1 MCYLSLEEIIAL
13 HAKVTAQSGGILGLR
28 DRGAL
33 ESAVAQPEMT
43 FGGDDLYPT
52 VAEQAAA
59 LGHSLIQN
67 HPFLDGNKRVGHA
80 AIEVFLVLNG
90 YEISAPV
97 DEQEQIILTLA
108 NGRMSRVEL
117 GEWLKGSSVIFELI
131 NKHLKMNST
140 AARLQAL
147 P

>member
-1 MCYLSLEEIIAL
+1 MRYLSLEEIIAL
-13 HAKVTAQSGGILGLR
+13 HARVGAQSGGILGLR

-43 FGGDDLYPT
+43 FSGDDLYPT
-52 VAEQAAA
+52 IAEKAAA

-90 YEISAPV
+90 YEIIAPI
-97 DEQEQIILTLA
+97 DEQEQIVLTVA
-108 NGRMSRVEL
+108 NGGMSRAEL
-117 GEWLKGSSVIFELI
+117 GEWLKRRIVQR
-131 NKHLKMNST
+131 T
-140 AARLQAL
+140 
-147 P
+147 

>member
-1 MCYLSLEEIIAL
+1 MRYISLEEIITL
-13 HAKVTAQSGGILGLR
+13 HAKVTAQSGGIVGLR

-52 VAEQAAA
+52 IAEKAAA

-90 YEISAPV
+90 FEIGAPV
-97 DEQEQIILTLA
+97 DEQEQNVLTVA
-108 NGRMSRVEL
+108 SGEMTRTEL
-117 GEWLKGSSVIFELI
+117 GEWLKRRIVQR
-131 NKHLKMNST
+131 T
-140 AARLQAL
+140 
-147 P
+147 